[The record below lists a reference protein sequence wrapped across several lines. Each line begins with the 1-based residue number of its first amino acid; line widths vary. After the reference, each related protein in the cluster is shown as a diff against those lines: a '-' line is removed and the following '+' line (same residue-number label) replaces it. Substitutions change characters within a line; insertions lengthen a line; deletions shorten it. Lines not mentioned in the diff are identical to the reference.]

1 VRRKTVTT
9 VLLVAAIAFSFT
21 GVASDQEADI
31 VEAGEGIEWVKV
43 GMVMDIGAPG
53 DADSLGAAP
62 RSVIFDEGVYKLWY
76 GGNDGVNWRSM
87 YATSVD
93 GLVWT
98 KHGVV
103 LDIGPPGSFD
113 DEYASF
119 PSVLKNDQGTYEM
132 WYTAQS
138 STSFGWKFAYAT
150 SNDGIYWQKHGLVFY
165 IEGWGVA
172 HSDVLLDENGV
183 YRMYYSFYDLSHW
196 RIGQATSSDGMHWND
211 YGTVV
216 DVDPPGGPE
225 DVHIYYPTVFKE
237 SGGTYVMYYGAYDG
251 NPNEYA
257 NTHFAT
263 SLDGMGSSWSKQ
275 GMVLSHGEEG
285 EYDDSYAIAADL
297 LIRPNGQHELFY
309 IGFDGNNRRLMYAL
323 EKEKEVEAG
332 VDCHPKTLNL
342 KSMGNWITC
351 YIELPA
357 GYDPRDVDA
366 ASILMNDILP
376 PELDPKYDFATLEE
390 DYITDHNGDGIEERM
405 VKFERSR
412 VQEILGVGHQVVIS
426 ITGYLVDETKFSGS
440 SVITVIDPPK
450 MVPLGPQNGGFYL
463 MMNRLYSTDPLPPRY
478 LFEQGR
484 MNGENVRT
492 GGVGP

>member
-1 VRRKTVTT
+1 
-9 VLLVAAIAFSFT
+9 
-21 GVASDQEADI
+21 
-31 VEAGEGIEWVKV
+31 
-43 GMVMDIGAPG
+43 
-53 DADSLGAAP
+53 
-62 RSVIFDEGVYKLWY
+62 
-76 GGNDGVNWRSM
+76 
-87 YATSVD
+87 
-93 GLVWT
+93 
-98 KHGVV
+98 
-103 LDIGPPGSFD
+103 
-113 DEYASF
+113 
-119 PSVLKNDQGTYEM
+119 
-132 WYTAQS
+132 
-138 STSFGWKFAYAT
+138 
-150 SNDGIYWQKHGLVFY
+150 
-165 IEGWGVA
+165 
-172 HSDVLLDENGV
+172 
-183 YRMYYSFYDLSHW
+183 
-196 RIGQATSSDGMHWND
+196 
-211 YGTVV
+211 
-216 DVDPPGGPE
+216 
-225 DVHIYYPTVFKE
+225 
-237 SGGTYVMYYGAYDG
+237 
-251 NPNEYA
+251 
-257 NTHFAT
+257 
-263 SLDGMGSSWSKQ
+263 
-275 GMVLSHGEEG
+275 MVLSHGEEG